1 MKLSYNAFLRAYS
14 FFSIL
19 FFVFGALAIVVGGPA
34 LIVSYAWSEPSIQS
48 AVLVFRLMVVFL
60 FGAGFVISS
69 LVLVMIQRRGFVVY
83 RRIIERLSS
92 DRSMS
97 FNLNITFPEQDE
109 FGNLGRWLNKFM
121 QRLREFDR
129 IKVERLRAAQQRIA
143 VLSEMVEK
151 GIITVSPENR
161 ITYANSHFIDLLNIG
176 EKTIVGLP
184 INRVIESEEVFKVL
198 EEVREKPK
206 DRVLDEIKIKV
217 GERFYRAKVRIIP
230 IISTNVE
237 LVESMIIFDSLSK
250 KIL

>member
-1 MKLSYNAFLRAYS
+1 MKLSYNAFLRAYN

-151 GIITVSPENR
+151 GIITVSPESR

-184 INRVIESEEVFKVL
+184 INRVIESEEVLKVL

>member
-1 MKLSYNAFLRAYS
+1 MKLSYNAFLRAYN

-48 AVLVFRLMVVFL
+48 AILIFRLVVVFL

-143 VLSEMVEK
+143 VLSDMVEK

-161 ITYANSHFIDLLNIG
+161 IIHANSHFVDLLNIG

-184 INRVIESEEVFKVL
+184 INRVIESEEVLKVL
-198 EEVREKPK
+198 EEVKEKPK

-230 IISTNVE
+230 IISTSVE
-237 LVESMIIFDSLSK
+237 LMESMIVFDSLSK
-250 KIL
+250 KVL